1 MLKAIFQL
9 VAFQNCTRQWSMSRP
24 LLPLILSLAGFW
36 DKWHKQIIA
45 EQPAQRQQQF
55 TAAFAKLTDQVDRT
69 LATKNR
75 DRFTKQLYNAVR
87 LIKS

>member
-1 MLKAIFQL
+1 MAQRMESVGQL
-9 VAFQNCTRQWSMSRP
+9 RGLVCVTTPSAQP
-24 LLPLILSLAGFW
+24 
-36 DKWHKQIIA
+36 KWHKQIIA